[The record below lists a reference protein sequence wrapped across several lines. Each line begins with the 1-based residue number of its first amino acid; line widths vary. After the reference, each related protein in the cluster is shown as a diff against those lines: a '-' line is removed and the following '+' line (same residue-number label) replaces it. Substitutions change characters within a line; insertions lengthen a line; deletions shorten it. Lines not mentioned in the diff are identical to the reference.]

1 MVASSIEDV
10 ARLAGVSVSTA
21 SRAMNGHSRI
31 SAATIQRVGE
41 AARSLGYVASSSA
54 YTLATGRNRNI
65 GLVLPYVERWY
76 FNSLLA
82 GVESRLITAGYDLT
96 LYNFNGSAE
105 HRSAIFNDFLL
116 RKRVDAL
123 ITASIKLEAD
133 ELTRLRQVGK
143 PVLAIGDPFDGAY
156 TLGIDNFGAAKLA
169 TSHLISLGH
178 RRIGIIGGDPESETD
193 FRHPETRHRGYLAA
207 MSEHDLPTP
216 DEWFYPTDFTIAG
229 GHAAAKNA
237 LSDPRQDLTALFAAS
252 DEIAI
257 GAILAARDLG
267 MRVPDDMSIVGI
279 DGHELADFF
288 GLTTVAQAPK
298 QQGAHA
304 AEIVLNMLQDG
315 IREMSNEQW
324 RIDLVVRSSTTRH
337 AGLD

>member
-1 MVASSIEDV
+1 MATGIEDV
-10 ARLAGVSVSTA
+10 AKLAGVSVSTA

-31 SAATIQRVGE
+31 SPATTIRVSD
-41 AARSLGYVASSSA
+41 AARQLGYVPSSSA

-96 LYNFNGSAE
+96 LYNFNGSPE

-123 ITASIKLEAD
+123 ITASIKLEHD
-133 ELTRLRQVGK
+133 ELTRIQQVDK

-178 RRIGIIGGDPESETD
+178 RRIGLIGGNPESETD
-193 FRHPETRHRGYLAA
+193 FRHPETRHKGYLEA
-207 MSEHDLPTP
+207 MGEHSLPAP
-216 DEWFYPTDFTIAG
+216 DECFYPTDFTIAG
-229 GHAAAKNA
+229 GYGAAKNL
-237 LSDPRQDLTALFAAS
+237 LSDPRLALSALFAGS
-252 DEIAI
+252 DEMAI
-257 GAILAARDLG
+257 GAMLAARDLG
-267 MRVPDDMSIVGI
+267 MRVPDDVSIVGI
-279 DGHELADFF
+279 DGHDLAEFF

-304 AEIVLNMLQDG
+304 AEIVLELLQDG
-315 IREMSNEQW
+315 SRELTNEQW
-324 RIDLVVRSSTTRH
+324 PIELVVRSSTTRH
-337 AGLD
+337 TMVKS

>member
-1 MVASSIEDV
+1 VASSIEDV

-21 SRAMNGHSRI
+21 SRAMKGHSRI

-41 AARSLGYVASSSA
+41 AANSLGYVPSSSA
-54 YTLATGRNRNI
+54 YTLATGHNRNI

-105 HRSAIFNDFLL
+105 QRSAIFNDFLL
-116 RKRVDAL
+116 RRRVDAL

-133 ELTRLRQVGK
+133 ELTRLRQVDK

-169 TSHLISLGH
+169 TGHLISLGH

-207 MSEHDLPTP
+207 MSEHELPTP

-229 GHAAAKNA
+229 GYAAAKNA
-237 LSDPRQDLTALFAAS
+237 LSDPRLDLTALFAAS

-267 MRVPDDMSIVGI
+267 IRVPDDVSIVGI
-279 DGHELADFF
+279 DGHDLAEFF
-288 GLTTVAQAPK
+288 ELTTVAQAPK

-304 AEIVLNMLQDG
+304 AEIVLNMLQNG
-315 IREMSNEQW
+315 VREMSNEQW
-324 RIDLVVRSSTTRH
+324 RIDLIVRSSTTRH
-337 AGLD
+337 VGLD